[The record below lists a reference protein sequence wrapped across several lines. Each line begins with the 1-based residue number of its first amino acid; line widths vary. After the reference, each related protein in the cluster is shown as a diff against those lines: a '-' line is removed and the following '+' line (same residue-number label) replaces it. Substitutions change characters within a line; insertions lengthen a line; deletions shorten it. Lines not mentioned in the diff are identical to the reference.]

1 MQHTLAIL
9 VENRAGVLSRV
20 AGLFSR
26 RGFNI
31 ESLVVGTTQDPAV
44 SRITIV
50 TAGDDR
56 TVEQIEKQLHK
67 LPDVLMVK
75 DLKGSLYFSRQLILI
90 KVRSDA
96 GNRSEIMQIVE
107 VFRAHVVDISLTTA
121 TIELTGTEEKLEA
134 IMQLLEPYGIIEV
147 VRTGQIAIERGE
159 EHMSFN

>member
-1 MQHTLAIL
+1 MQHTLSIL

-31 ESLVVGTTQDPAV
+31 ESLVVGITQDPAV

-50 TAGDDR
+50 TSGEDDS
-56 TVEQIEKQLHK
+56 VEQIEKQLHK
-67 LPDVLMVK
+67 LPDVLMVR
-75 DLKGSLYFSRQLILI
+75 DLKQSSFFSRQLILI

-96 GNRSEIMQIVE
+96 SNRSEIMQVVD

-121 TIELTGTEEKLEA
+121 TIELTGTDEKIQA
-134 IMQLLEPYGIIEV
+134 ILQLLEPYGIMEV
-147 VRTGQIAIERGE
+147 VRTGSIAIERGE
-159 EHMSFN
+159 EHMSF